1 MRICRLPLR
10 PSNATSPWTMLVTLV
25 ALLLLLSSGAPCASA
40 FRNLIDVVTRD
51 FQALTRR
58 VTAHHILL
66 PKSRDVALA
75 LKQRIRN
82 EVSPPSAP
90 LSAREDDAVRR
101 RPIYVVDAFSA
112 AAQKYSRDEGTGSN
126 GGLLGTLLP
135 QGYCRAPELD
145 RACFEVPLGEICGP
159 IESEY
164 GYHLLLVVERTN
176 CQAIDGEYTKIIRGE
191 DGTSTKFAVGEVDN
205 GQEEFT
211 QLALQQLGFWM
222 GVSLAGGIVAEV
234 AAKAADVIDRLPW
247 E

>member
-1 MRICRLPLR
+1 M
-10 PSNATSPWTMLVTLV
+10 
-25 ALLLLLSSGAPCASA
+25 LLLLSLLRCCSLASLA
-40 FRNLIDVVTRD
+40 LGLNPIDVVTRD

-82 EVSPPSAP
+82 EVSPPTVPPSSS
-90 LSAREDDAVRR
+90 LVTSEDSGDAFEVEVRR
-101 RPIYVVDAFSA
+101 PAYIVDAFSSA
-112 AAQKYSRDEGTGSN
+112 AKKYSRDEGTASE
-126 GGLLGTLLP
+126 GGLLGTLVP

-176 CQAIDGEYTKIIRGE
+176 CKAIDGEFTRIVRGE
-191 DGTSTKFAVGEVDN
+191 DGTRKKFAVGDDKFDSQ
-205 GQEEFT
+205 GSLS
-211 QLALQQLGFWM
+211 QLALQQIGFWV

-234 AAKAADVIDRLPW
+234 AAKAAGVVDRLPW
-247 E
+247 D